1 MTKRIRFT
9 WITND
14 LVIVT
19 SGHKRSFLMKQN
31 LVLRVR
37 AYSTILHLG
46 GFFFHTLVY
55 SVSILDY
62 SSEVFFS
69 LLEKSSYIWIRPWS
83 NSHWDE
89 RFLGVK
95 TDKRTTSTDLLFGF
109 SKYSYYDRQKI
120 RNFVSTW
127 QDRIYRQLIDTSWN
141 SRISYKEKKNHP
153 K

>member
-1 MTKRIRFT
+1 MDHKWPRHR
-9 WITND
+9 D
-14 LVIVT
+14 L
-19 SGHKRSFLMKQN
+19 RSQ
-31 LVLRVR
+31 
-37 AYSTILHLG
+37 TILSNETKSSLTCSSIFNYSAFRV
-46 GFFFHTLVY
+46 FFFHTLVY
-55 SVSILDY
+55 SVSKLDY

-141 SRISYKEKKNHP
+141 SRISYKEKKTTLSNCLN
-153 K
+153 